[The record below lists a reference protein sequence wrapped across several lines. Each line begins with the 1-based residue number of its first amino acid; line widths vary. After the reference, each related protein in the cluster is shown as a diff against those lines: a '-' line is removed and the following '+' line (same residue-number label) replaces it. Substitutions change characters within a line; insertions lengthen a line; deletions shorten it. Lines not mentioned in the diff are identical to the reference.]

1 MKRYK
6 PLVDKLYFIISIP
19 TALLLLATTLVL
31 AFLEPLALFWLIP
44 VDIFSSYFLISPL
57 WGYVELRERVLFI
70 KYGFILKR
78 EIPYEKIR
86 KIERERKWYSETM
99 LSLKNSLEHVNIKY
113 NSFDVTAVSVKDND
127 GFVQEIE
134 ALRRRIAEE
143 KR

>member
-6 PLVDKLYFIISIP
+6 PLVDKLYFIISSP